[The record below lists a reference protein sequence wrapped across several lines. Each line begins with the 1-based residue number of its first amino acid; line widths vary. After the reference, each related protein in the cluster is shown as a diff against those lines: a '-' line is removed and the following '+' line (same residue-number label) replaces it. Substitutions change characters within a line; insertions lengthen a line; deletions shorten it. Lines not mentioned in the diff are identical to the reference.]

1 MKNIEITDKAEIEEI
16 LKSILIC
23 HVAVVDDNLPYVF
36 PMNFGYDNNSI
47 YIHSAPKGRKIDILK
62 KNNNVSIS
70 FEKDGILNIRDKD
83 VACSY
88 SMKFKSV
95 IIFGKVTF
103 IEDFDEKVKALNFIM
118 KQYTKRDDFTYNAP
132 AVNGVA
138 VMKIEIDKL
147 TARKRG
153 YC

>member
-62 KNNNVSIS
+62 KNKNVSIS
-70 FEKDGILNIRDKD
+70 FEKDGVLNIRDKD